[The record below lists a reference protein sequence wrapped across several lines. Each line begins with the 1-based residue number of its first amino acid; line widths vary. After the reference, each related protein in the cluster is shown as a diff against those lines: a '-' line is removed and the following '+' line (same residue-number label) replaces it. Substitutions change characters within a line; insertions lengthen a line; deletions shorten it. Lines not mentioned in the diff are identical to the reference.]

1 MDTIEIKQ
9 ISINDLEQAR
19 KFAEQ
24 GMHLDWYVNNSLELF
39 LYSKYVLYLELS
51 KSTVALGAY
60 LGERLVGFLFARFKD
75 EEPAIESIKHKLF
88 LKLGSGLINLSG
100 HKDNSDA
107 YDQANKEMLQA
118 FSKKNYEG
126 ELTFFAVDP
135 ELKGKRIGTL
145 LLEKLVSLKRG
156 KTIYLYT
163 DSGSTYQ
170 FYLHRGFEIFSQKEV
185 NMTVNKKEITLT
197 CFLMYKQLQKNT
209 LSRIA

>member
-60 LGERLVGFLFARFKD
+60 LGERLVGFLFARFKN
-75 EEPAIESIKHKLF
+75 E
-88 LKLGSGLINLSG
+88 
-100 HKDNSDA
+100 
-107 YDQANKEMLQA
+107 
-118 FSKKNYEG
+118 
-126 ELTFFAVDP
+126 DP

-197 CFLMYKQLQKNT
+197 CFLMYKQL
-209 LSRIA
+209 

>member
-1 MDTIEIKQ
+1 M
-9 ISINDLEQAR
+9 
-19 KFAEQ
+19 
-24 GMHLDWYVNNSLELF
+24 
-39 LYSKYVLYLELS
+39 
-51 KSTVALGAY
+51 
-60 LGERLVGFLFARFKD
+60 FARFKN

-185 NMTVNKKEITLT
+185 NMTVNKKEIKLT
-197 CFLMYKQLQKNT
+197 CFLMYKQL
-209 LSRIA
+209 